1 MGKHRISNSISER
14 IWLQMQRGWWIGFRG
29 KFSTEFFRVWLGGK
43 VDNKKRDFRALKK
56 QACIL
61 LGLFFDIK
69 ILHALRLWLF
79 LLADIIIF
87 CLLILFS
94 VLIFVVCIS
103 IFLFKVEC
111 VIRLF
116 LFLLLMKNKNHK
128 KTYWYKEVYLLGG
141 KLNRRLKLHKIRK

>member
-1 MGKHRISNSISER
+1 
-14 IWLQMQRGWWIGFRG
+14 MQRGWWIGFRG
-29 KFSTEFFRVWLGGK
+29 KFQQNFFGFDLGGK
-43 VDNKKRDFRALKK
+43 SITKTWFRALKK

-69 ILHALRLWLF
+69 FLHALRLWLF

-141 KLNRRLKLHKIRK
+141 KLNGRLNLH